1 MTPKLMAAIFFITF
15 ALVSILYQAF
25 SHSLGMIALSL
36 AITAMVAGMT
46 LLFKTAEEQIPND

>member
-25 SHSLGMIALSL
+25 SHSLGIVALSL
-36 AITAMVAGMT
+36 AITSIVAGMT
-46 LLFKTAEEQIPND
+46 LLWRTAEEQIPND